1 MLKFT
6 LSNEFDWL
14 YWLIASVGGRTVA
27 TIGKRDINVDDKYV
41 LHIYDMSIP
50 RGDRQHAVSVTYH
63 DRVCDAKEH
72 LLRQPLS
79 ILHVG

>member
-14 YWLIASVGGRTVA
+14 YWLTASVGDLTIA
-27 TIGKRDINVDDKYV
+27 TIAKNSNVDRQYV
-41 LHIYDMSIP
+41 LQIYK
-50 RGDRQHAVSVTYH
+50 GDRMQPVSVTYH
-63 DRVCDAKEH
+63 DRVCDAKDH

>member
-27 TIGKRDINVDDKYV
+27 TIGKNINVDDKYV

-50 RGDRQHAVSVTYH
+50 KGDRLHAVSVTYH

-72 LLRQPLS
+72 LLNQPLS
-79 ILHVG
+79 ILQVG